1 MSLLAL
7 VPALSEVP
15 KAETRIA
22 VDGDCWLWQ
31 GELNR
36 NGYGRVW
43 KGGKRLMAHR
53 VVFEAVKGPIGDG
66 LFLDHLCRNRRCV
79 NPEHL
84 EPVTPRENTLRGEA
98 VLFQAINSEDLQ

>member
-1 MSLLAL
+1 MSLVAQVPALAL
-7 VPALSEVP
+7 VPKADKRIEVDC
-15 KAETRIA
+15 E
-22 VDGDCWLWQ
+22 CWLWS

-53 VVFEAVKGPIGDG
+53 VVYEAVKGEIGEG
-66 LFLDHLCRNRRCV
+66 LYLDHLCRNRRCV
-79 NPEHL
+79 NPDHL

-98 VLFQAINSEDLQ
+98 VLFQAITTEELQ